1 MKATK
6 KMNVTM
12 SNARVRTNVDHR
24 LSLMAA
30 SVVVVDMLAHCEHD
44 RNPLKEDDDRSA
56 PVVDDSSHA
65 MDSDH
70 NLNHDVGRAYV
81 TDGDDADDDDGN
93 DVAGMSKH
101 WYD

>member
-1 MKATK
+1 MK
-6 KMNVTM
+6 KMNVMM
-12 SNARVRTNVDHR
+12 SNEHVRTNVDHQ
-24 LSLMAA
+24 LNLIVGF
-30 SVVVVDMLAHCEHD
+30 VVAMDMLIHCEYD

-70 NLNHDVGRAYV
+70 KLNHDDVDRVYV
-81 TDGDDADDDDGN
+81 TDDDDVDDDDDDN
-93 DVAGMSKH
+93 DVAGTNKH